1 MVLTREEQRWAIIE
15 SWKSMGQDESAAAKK
30 LGLRLRTVKTWVRKY
45 QDDGNV
51 EPRPKTGRKQAL
63 SEPAAIRAHA
73 LLLDESMDGANMVAL
88 KLQEEG
94 MTTKLRSKNTIIRA
108 ARRVGVNLGHP
119 IVARR
124 GKPRKQLTEKNKE
137 QRLDFCRQNL
147 DRDWD
152 HVMITDRKKF
162 LFQYPGAKVKA
173 VQWLEKG
180 QQWEA
185 RKVNHAEGVNVY
197 AGLTS
202 YGVTS
207 MHEVTGTSRLTT
219 NFKTLKGQKSRSIS
233 QSEYMNVLEG
243 TFLRE
248 GTSIFKKQG
257 VEPWVLQQDGDGAH
271 NRAGSVIASWNRQH
285 GATIGI
291 LPKWP
296 PNSPDLSPIEN
307 LWSWTQNR
315 INARGCKTFDEF
327 KAAVKEEW
335 SHITPAMAAR
345 YMSSIPKRLK
355 DCLKANGKMTNY

>member
-1 MVLTREEQRWAIIE
+1 MGLTHEEVRWAIINTWHDM
-15 SWKSMGQDESAAAKK
+15 SQDLSATARK
-30 LGLRLRTVKTWVRKY
+30 LGLRLRTVKRWVSKY
-45 QDDGNV
+45 QADGNV
-51 EPRPKTGRKQAL
+51 DPLPKTGRKRAL
-63 SEPAAIRAHA
+63 SEDAASFAHD
-73 LLLDESMDGANMVAL
+73 LLLNDSMDGANMAAL

-94 MTTKLRSKNTIIRA
+94 MTTKLASKNTIIRA
-108 ARRVGVNLGHP
+108 AKRVGVNLGHP

-124 GKPRKQLTEKNKE
+124 GKPRKQLTEKNKD
-137 QRLDFCRQNL
+137 QRLYFCRQNL
-147 DRDWD
+147 NRDWD
-152 HVMITDRKKF
+152 NVMITDRKKF

-202 YGVTS
+202 YGVTN

-233 QSEYMNVLEG
+233 QSEYKNVLEG
-243 TFLRE
+243 TFLKE
-248 GTSIFKKQG
+248 GSVIFKKHRI
-257 VEPWVLQQDGDGAH
+257 ESWVLQQDGDGAH
-271 NRAGSVIASWNRQH
+271 NKASSVIASWNNQH
-285 GATIGI
+285 GATIGL

-307 LWSWTQNR
+307 LWSWTQSKV
-315 INARGCKTFDEF
+315 NARGCKTFDEF

-335 SHITPAMAAR
+335 SNITTDMAAK

-355 DCLKANGKMTNY
+355 DCLETKGKMTKY